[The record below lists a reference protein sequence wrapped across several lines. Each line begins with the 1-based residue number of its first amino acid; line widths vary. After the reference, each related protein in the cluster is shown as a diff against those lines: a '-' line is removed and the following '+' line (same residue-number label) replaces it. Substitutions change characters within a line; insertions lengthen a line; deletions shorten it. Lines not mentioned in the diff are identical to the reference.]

1 MLLLGFPLLTPN
13 TLYCVELY
21 IRWIGRYANMQPFQN
36 NIQHDMY
43 VVTYDDLVQMFA
55 QSTNYKGFLCGGQ
68 FGKGH
73 DNLEL
78 KL

>member
-1 MLLLGFPLLTPN
+1 
-13 TLYCVELY
+13 
-21 IRWIGRYANMQPFQN
+21 MQPFQN